1 MYSFEPNATLYSP
14 VNALSLA
21 RAARLAYHDQFAIAS
36 LIRNWNFTQFHFFE
50 QNNTQAFMMG
60 NDQLIVLAFRGTE
73 GNSIKDWMTDVSINL
88 IEDCYGEVHRGFS
101 FGLNEIWQDVLLK
114 LKSFRTQNQP
124 LFITG
129 HSLGAALATIAA
141 ARLSAPHQVQGV
153 YTFGSPRVGNQ
164 DFAACFDSV
173 YSGRAFRFVNNN
185 DLVTRVAPREFGY
198 KHVSQSMYF
207 DAIGKL
213 HPEINAW
220 NKFLETVKGGM
231 NVLNDFGLVSDH
243 DMGKYEANLLQDLT
257 DRQTLSFTNQRG
269 VTTINSKPIAA

>member
-1 MYSFEPNATLYSP
+1 MYSFEPNATVYSP

-21 RAARLAYHDQFAIAS
+21 KAARLAYHDQFAITS

-50 QNNTQAFMMG
+50 QNHTQAFMMG
-60 NDQLIVLAFRGTE
+60 NDQLIILAFRGTE
-73 GNSIKDWMTDVSINL
+73 GNSIKDWMTDANINL

-101 FGLNEIWQDVLLK
+101 FGLNEIWQDVLSK
-114 LKSFRTQNQP
+114 LQSFRTQNQP

-129 HSLGAALATIAA
+129 HSLGAALATLAA
-141 ARLSAPHQVQGV
+141 ARLSAPNQVQGV

-173 YSGRAFRFVNNN
+173 YSGQAFRFVNNN

-198 KHVSQSMYF
+198 KHVCQSMYF
-207 DAIGKL
+207 DAIGRL

-243 DMGKYEANLLQDLT
+243 DMGKYEANLLQDLNE
-257 DRQTLSFTNQRG
+257 RRSLVPKASK
-269 VTTINSKPIAA
+269 VVAPINSQAIAA